1 MFGRRDSEFVVPS
14 AAFKDC
20 SLPIAFMVPDLTDTD
35 PLLIQVLC
43 ATISEAVF
51 KELTDQE
58 VVKSIAISSAVASVA
73 FGDVSTDP
81 LVKPLDP
88 RQRRRPLRLY
98 FRVGFSQGGSHTLYP

>member
-81 LVKPLDP
+81 LVRPKAKKASAKAVFSHWLFT
-88 RQRRRPLRLY
+88 RRLTHIVP
-98 FRVGFSQGGSHTLYP
+98 VSQ